1 LQCKNS
7 QFLDY
12 VAGLCQKQS
21 LKQTFTVREKT
32 LIHFTT
38 KHGTITNLLE
48 IYLREPFVDQAPI
61 KDIIGGRAGP
71 KYIRES
77 DNGTDL
83 NP

>member
-32 LIHFTT
+32 L
-38 KHGTITNLLE
+38 
-48 IYLREPFVDQAPI
+48 YLREPFVDQAPI